1 MSWTLL
7 IVGNRDINPE
17 KAGMGRVI
25 RGWDEAI
32 MQMTVGQTAG
42 VFIQAPWVRQ
52 QQNIAGVKMVFIGI
66 WQEGLP
72 RSWHSTKPRLVF

>member
-52 QQNIAGVKMVFIGI
+52 QQNIAGVKMV
-66 WQEGLP
+66 L
-72 RSWHSTKPRLVF
+72 

>member
-1 MSWTLL
+1 
-7 IVGNRDINPE
+7 
-17 KAGMGRVI
+17 MGRVI

-52 QQNIAGVKMVFIGI
+52 QQNATGAKMIFIGI
-66 WQEGLP
+66 WQKGLS